1 MKRPLVAALFVLAP
15 LACDAASLVVLT
27 RDKVAAFRTAEQRGV
42 VRVGRDRAF
51 ATLLDPTCPG
61 TASVQL
67 ASYPQATNLVV
78 SQPEVTLDCTRW
90 RARNGG
96 WVWESGAGATGGVR
110 RVIYRRDRLVVTFD
124 GPGFAPVAGPVGY
137 VELWFTVD
145 GVRHLARFHNFRD
158 NDAARVVTRRPSKAA
173 ADGEQA
179 FWDVLHGD
187 DRSET
192 RQQDT
197 LRDLERAAKHD
208 RKDGRSRFLAAMM
221 HLYRFGQTTASYVGV
236 SDEARAEIEAASAG
250 FDAAVPF
257 LWNAATQ
264 RGDSRVP
271 GFAAAAKFTLG
282 YVRGDQTLVDQ
293 GLADLAA
300 AVAINPI
307 FNIFD
312 YIPIAQAVAAT
323 DPRFALVLAQ
333 VDGAFQAGLA
343 SCVGTQPEICNNF
356 GLAPRNIEGSLAL
369 FGDLY
374 AKGGRLA
381 DAQRWYAIASG
392 VAAGTPAPYRF
403 QAILDDRAA
412 HAAERVGLYQDADPG
427 NDPVIIGAAEEA
439 CATCHNR

>member
-1 MKRPLVAALFVLAP
+1 MRRSLIAALVVLAP

-27 RDKVAAFRTAEQRGV
+27 RDKVAAFRAAKQRGV
-42 VRVGRDRAF
+42 VRVGPDRAF

-78 SQPEVTLDCTRW
+78 SQPEVTLDCARW
-90 RARNGG
+90 RTRSGG
-96 WVWESGAGATGGVR
+96 YVWESGTVATGGVR
-110 RVIYRRDRLVVTFD
+110 RVVYRRDRLVITFD
-124 GPGFAPVAGPVGY
+124 GPGFAPVKGPVGY
-137 VELWFTVD
+137 LELWFTVD
-145 GVRHLARFHNFRD
+145 GVRHLVRFHNFRD
-158 NDAARVVTRRPSKAA
+158 NAAGLVVTRRPSKAA

-192 RQQDT
+192 RQQDA
-197 LRDLERAAKHD
+197 LRDLERASKRD

-221 HLYRFGQTTASYVGV
+221 HLYRFGQSTVSYANV
-236 SDEARAEIEAASAG
+236 SDEARTEIEAASAG
-250 FDAAVPF
+250 FDAAAPL

-264 RGDSRVP
+264 HGDSRVP
-271 GFAAAAKFTLG
+271 GFAAAAKFALG
-282 YVRGDQTLVDQ
+282 YVRGDQALVDQ
-293 GLADLAA
+293 SLADLAA

-323 DPRFALVLAQ
+323 DPRFALILAQ
-333 VDGAFQAGLA
+333 VDGAFQSGLA
-343 SCVGTQPEICNNF
+343 SCVGTQPEICSNF
-356 GLAPRNIEGSLAL
+356 GLAPRNIEGSLTL

-374 AKGGRLA
+374 AKGGRLV
-381 DAQRWYAIASG
+381 DAQRWYAIAAG
-392 VAAGTPAPYRF
+392 IAAATPAPYRF
-403 QAILDDRAA
+403 QSILDDRAA
-412 HAAERVGLYQDADPG
+412 NAVQRVGFYQDGEPG